1 MCRAQKHYPCPYPYP
16 CTYPYPHPY
25 PYPDP
30 YPYPYPDPCPP
41 KNSRKLQKTPENSR
55 FVMTHV

>member
-16 CTYPYPHPY
+16 CTYPYPPPY

-30 YPYPYPDPCPP
+30 YPDPS
-41 KNSRKLQKTPENSR
+41 KNSRKFQKTPENSR
-55 FVMTHV
+55 FVLTHV